1 MRSRFVLSQT
11 FKGLINNKAMA
22 ASVSLVT
29 FVSLLFVGA
38 AALLQTQISHLRAD
52 WYSQVEVSVFM
63 CAAND
68 ATEPC
73 AGNEATEEQIKAI
86 DTALTTEPLASQVE
100 RYEFETKEE
109 AFANYRE
116 QMGDSVWRDTVTA
129 DQMQV
134 SFRVKLHDPEKYQVL
149 VEDLGNR
156 PGVQSVYDQREQI
169 EPVFATLNRFTAI
182 AGGLAAVM
190 ILTALLLIP
199 TTIRLSAMSRRNET
213 GIMRYVGASNFFI
226 ELPFILEGII
236 ASLVGA
242 IFAVGGLWLAAKFL
256 LEDWISQ
263 SLPWIR
269 VIGVSEALQVA
280 PWLLIGSVLVS
291 GLASWIALRR
301 YARV

>member
-73 AGNEATEEQIKAI
+73 AGNEATDEQIKAI

-134 SFRVKLHDPEKYQVL
+134 SFRVKLHDPEKYQ
-149 VEDLGNR
+149 
-156 PGVQSVYDQREQI
+156 VQSVYDQREQI

-280 PWLLIGSVLVS
+280 PWLLIGSVVVS